1 MNGSFCGKLIFTINK
16 KDFDPMLC
24 LYEKKSDGTYVYLSN
39 FMCRASMNAD
49 RTKRN
54 LLTPGKTYDVI
65 INNSFMISRKIEQGS
80 KLVLLLGIV
89 KSPLWEINYGT
100 GGDVSRESIKD
111 ANEPLKINWSSESYI
126 EVPVFKKQKSL

>member
-80 KLVLLLGIV
+80 KLVLLLGIDI
-89 KSPLWEINYGT
+89 L
-100 GGDVSRESIKD
+100 DVGLNPSNILNDNRQLAWMELTLYFPKM
-111 ANEPLKINWSSESYI
+111 K
-126 EVPVFKKQKSL
+126 